1 MLWTKNK
8 ILVILLIIF
17 GGVVFFIVNSGQN
30 QPQVSPNILISSP
43 SPSIFPKEIKYDSS
57 TDLKKELDT
66 VNPQVLDS
74 DF

>member
-8 ILVILLIIF
+8 ILVILLIIL
-17 GGVVFFIVNSGQN
+17 GAVFFIVNSGQN

-43 SPSIFPKEIKYDSS
+43 SPSIFPKEITYDSS

>member
-8 ILVILLIIF
+8 ILVILLIIL
-17 GGVVFFIVNSGQN
+17 GVVFLIVNSGQN
-30 QPQVSPNILISSP
+30 QAQVSLNILISSP

-66 VNPQVLDS
+66 VNPQVLDR

>member
-8 ILVILLIIF
+8 ILVILLIIL
-17 GGVVFFIVNSGQN
+17 GVVFFIVNSGQN

-57 TDLKKELDT
+57 TDLKKELESI
-66 VNPQVLDS
+66 NPQVLDS